1 AQVYVVEGEKD
12 VLALESVGATA
23 VCPAMG
29 AGKANRFDWSPLAG
43 RDVTIIADDD
53 TPGEKHAM
61 QVYQLVEDFARSV
74 SIATAKVG
82 KDAADHVAAG
92 YTLGD
97 FQPIDQ
103 PGPKLWRATDLR
115 GAAQMRWLASRRIPR
130 AAVSLLVGDEGIG
143 KSLLW
148 VLLVAAITT

>member
-1 AQVYVVEGEKD
+1 AQVYVIEGEKD

-23 VCPAMG
+23 VCPARG
-29 AGKANRFDWSPLAG
+29 AGKANRIDWSPLAG

-53 TPGEKHAM
+53 TPAEKNAK
-61 QVYQLVEDFARSV
+61 QLNQRDENFARTD
-74 SIATAKVG
+74 SIDTAKEV
-82 KDAADHVAAG
+82 KQAADHVAAG

-97 FQPIDQ
+97 FQPIYQ